1 MGAVSE
7 NTAFWDIK
15 KSYLLTVDFN
25 MFPIS
30 VTRESEFWKTQSSFS
45 GSWHFIEKDKFLC
58 GFSERAGQSST
69 WKMEV
74 LEG

>member
-1 MGAVSE
+1 
-7 NTAFWDIK
+7 
-15 KSYLLTVDFN
+15 